1 MPRYLYPDVPKLPG
15 VPQLN
20 RSSAFP
26 TRTPPVLSGALALA
40 RLALAIVQ
48 KNVWA
53 IYKDRTAEDAAEAR
67 RDAERKA
74 ADAAAGREVLEQVEV
89 VGVPEPVL
97 VPDSFRTFNFK
108 NEWSVTDAP
117 TEDGGF
123 ASYNKVNNPFEVVLR
138 MTKSGS
144 RKDRTEFLEK
154 LDAVARSLE
163 LYKVVTPERTYN
175 SLNVVRYE
183 IRRDEARGAYWMSE
197 IDVYFREIRSVT
209 SEYTNSGASTLY
221 SRTPGA
227 APIVNNGTAQPQVP
241 SDALAAQAAGV
252 S

>member
-1 MPRYLYPDVPKLPG
+1 MPRYLYPDVPQLPG
-15 VPQLN
+15 VPQIN

-26 TRTPPVLSGALALA
+26 TRTPPVLSGALALT

-53 IYKDRTAEDAAEAR
+53 IYRDFTPETRAASFR
-67 RDAERKA
+67 NRNR
-74 ADAAAGREVLEQVEV
+74 AAGSPLALSIFEGKNPV
-89 VGVPEPVL
+89 PVL
-97 VPDSFRTFNFK
+97 VPDSFRTFNFR

-138 MTKSGS
+138 MTKGGS
-144 RKDRTEFLEK
+144 RRDRTEFLEK
-154 LDAVARSLE
+154 LDAISRSLD
-163 LYKVVTPERTYN
+163 LYKVVTPERMYP
-175 SLNVVRYE
+175 SLNITRYE

-197 IDVYFREIRSVT
+197 IDVYFREIRNVS
-209 SEYTNSGASTLY
+209 SEYTSTDSATLY

-227 APIVNNGTAQPQVP
+227 APIVNDGTAQPELP
-241 SDALAAQAAGV
+241 SEALAAQAAQV
-252 S
+252 PQ

>member
-1 MPRYLYPDVPKLPG
+1 MPRYPYPDVANLPG

-26 TRTPPVLSGALALA
+26 TSTPPVLSGALALG
-40 RLALAIVQ
+40 RVLLAILQ

-53 IYKDRTAEDAAEAR
+53 IYRDRTAEQAAEER
-67 RDAERKA
+67 RINELNNDDDPDTVGELTSA
-74 ADAAAGREVLEQVEV
+74 ASN
-89 VGVPEPVL
+89 PPVL
-97 VPDSFRTFNFK
+97 VPDSFRTFTFK

-144 RKDRTEFLEK
+144 RRDRTEFLEK
-154 LDAVARSLE
+154 LDAIARSLD
-163 LYKVVTPERTYN
+163 LYKVVTPERTYY
-175 SLNVVRYE
+175 SLNVIRYE
-183 IRRDEARGAYWMSE
+183 IRRDEARGAFWMSE

-209 SEYTNSGASTLY
+209 SEYIASGASTTFA
-221 SRTPGA
+221 RTPGA
-227 APIVNNGTAQPQVP
+227 APIVNNGTVQPQVP
-241 SDALAAQAAGV
+241 SAALAAQAGV